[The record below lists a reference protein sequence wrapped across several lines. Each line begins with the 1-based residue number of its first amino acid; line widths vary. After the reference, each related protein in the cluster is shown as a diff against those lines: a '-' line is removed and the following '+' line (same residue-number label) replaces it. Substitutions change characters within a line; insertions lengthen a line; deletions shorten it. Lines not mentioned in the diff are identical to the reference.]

1 MRLILEAAQG
11 RERGIILED
20 GCGVGMYLTRLA
32 RTAELAIGLEV
43 ERERA
48 IDALALCRGTSG
60 AVINSVG
67 EELPFPPDSFDLI
80 LSHEVIEHVV
90 DDRRCIAEIVRTL
103 KPGGTARF
111 ILPQSRVPV
120 RDAWDLPPR
129 DL

>member
-11 RERGIILED
+11 REQGVILED

-32 RTAELAIGLEV
+32 RTAKLAVGLEV

-48 IDALALCRGTSG
+48 IEALGLIQGTSG

-103 KPGGTARF
+103 KPGGRLVLFCPNRGYPFETHG
-111 ILPQSRVPV
+111 IY
-120 RDAWDLPPR
+120 
-129 DL
+129 

>member
-48 IDALALCRGTSG
+48 IDALALRRRTSG

-67 EELPFPPDSFDLI
+67 EELPFPSDNMAVSI
-80 LSHEVIEHVV
+80 IKS
-90 DDRRCIAEIVRTL
+90 
-103 KPGGTARF
+103 TACLF
-111 ILPQSRVPV
+111 CGFAFGSGKTGPSNP
-120 RDAWDLPPR
+120 DLP
-129 DL
+129 